1 MKIKNNVN
9 AVRYAGSVKDGGST
23 ALAQSLSKVE
33 KEKMDAGFVGRSQT
47 IQHDVERR
55 KLKHIAGGMAA
66 ALIRVVTNNN
76 DGRSSDDNALSHA
89 IVKKGKSL
97 FRKLNH
103 HAHHGADRLRRLA
116 ASRTGSFTLPQPY
129 APSAALRTPKDFERL
144 GLRSEEAAVFQELA
158 AEKNW
163 DIFVRTGTSTRTIN
177 VGCIGV
183 RPKPGGMYR
192 KTSKDA
198 VHPGLVSRKAS
209 EVEEGCE
216 EVDTINHPPQ
226 HAPFSLQVLA
236 EEGFHWRAI
245 GADILGMRDQAGNFI
260 YGDIDIHGVYARQP
274 DGSFEKIPASIFV
287 PLFNERLMATGLHG
301 PELLEST
308 TLMKEKEYGV
318 LPYSPV
324 QHGAHDEW
332 TERNNEDYAEGINMG
347 PLPGVIHFSDDAPY
361 YIATV
366 PQYRDVLKSFNRDKE
381 YVGPAWSN
389 GCNRL
394 ADAHYRKLL

>member
-1 MKIKNNVN
+1 
-9 AVRYAGSVKDGGST
+9 
-23 ALAQSLSKVE
+23 
-33 KEKMDAGFVGRSQT
+33 MDAGFVGHSQT
-47 IQHDVERR
+47 AQYDVDRE
-55 KLKHIAGGMAA
+55 LKRLAGRMAA
-66 ALIRVVTNNN
+66 ALIGVVTNNN
-76 DGRSSDDNALSHA
+76 DGRSSDVNALPQA
-89 IVKKGKSL
+89 IVKKGKSIL
-97 FRKLNH
+97 RKLNH
-103 HAHHGADRLRRLA
+103 HARHGVDSLRTLTA
-116 ASRTGSFTLPQPY
+116 ILGSSRTGSFTLPQPY
-129 APSAALRTPKDFERL
+129 APSTALRAPKDFERL

-158 AEKNW
+158 AEKHW

-236 EEGFHWRAI
+236 EEGFHWREI

-274 DGSFEKIPASIFV
+274 DGSFEKISASIFV

-318 LPYSPV
+318 LPYWPV

-332 TERNNEDYAEGINMG
+332 TERNNEDYAGGINMG
-347 PLPGVIHFSDDAPY
+347 PLPGVIHYSRGAARDAAPY
-361 YIATV
+361 HIATV
-366 PQYRDVLKSFNRDKE
+366 PQYQDVLKSFNRDKE

-389 GCNRL
+389 GRNRL
-394 ADAHYRKLL
+394 ADAHYRKLS